1 MQKPLRQLRR
11 FLPVA
16 NFSFVSFG
24 RFYAIY
30 TITAPNAAATAYVR
44 QCKTGNP
51 LFYCRY
57 SACHLLIPPSN
68 FPKMI
73 RIHIAGNALPRW
85 LNHSCFPP
93 SASFCPWSG
102 HEKSTSGEMLSI
114 VFGFTSQN
122 VRYFEKLFSSCTNG
136 QSVSTLLFFFSSS
149 TCFLNFW
156 KIFFCSSVTSPTR

>member
-1 MQKPLRQLRR
+1 MRKILGQYHTKLVHKIHRQIFRQMAYKVARR
-11 FLPVA
+11 SLCGIA
-16 NFSFVSFG
+16 LTISCLSFG

-44 QCKTGNP
+44 QCKTGNF
-51 LFYCRY
+51 LLYCRF

-102 HEKSTSGEMLSI
+102 HEKSSSGEMLSI

-122 VRYFEKLFSSCTNG
+122 MRYFSYR
-136 QSVSTLLFFFSSS
+136 QSYTKCVL
-149 TCFLNFW
+149 
-156 KIFFCSSVTSPTR
+156 

>member
-1 MQKPLRQLRR
+1 MRKILGQYHTKLVRKIRRQIFRQIAYKAGRWTLCGIA
-11 FLPVA
+11 LTI
-16 NFSFVSFG
+16 SCLSFG
-24 RFYAIY
+24 RFYTIY

-44 QCKTGNP
+44 QCKTGNF
-51 LFYCRY
+51 LLYCRL

-122 VRYFEKLFSSCTNG
+122 VRYFSYR
-136 QSVSTLLFFFSSS
+136 QSYTKCVL
-149 TCFLNFW
+149 
-156 KIFFCSSVTSPTR
+156 

>member
-1 MQKPLRQLRR
+1 MGQAAGLQKLHGE
-11 FLPVA
+11 
-16 NFSFVSFG
+16 FSWCYAENSWAIPHKARLTALCGIALTISCLSFG

-44 QCKTGNP
+44 QCKTGNF
-51 LFYCRY
+51 LLYCRF

-68 FPKMI
+68 FPKMT

-85 LNHSCFPP
+85 LNGSCFPP

-102 HEKSTSGEMLSI
+102 HEKSTSGEMLFI

-122 VRYFEKLFSSCTNG
+122 MRYFSYR
-136 QSVSTLLFFFSSS
+136 QSYTKCVL
-149 TCFLNFW
+149 
-156 KIFFCSSVTSPTR
+156 

>member
-1 MQKPLRQLRR
+1 MRKILGQYHTKLVRKIRRQIFRQMACKVARR
-11 FLPVA
+11 SLCGIA
-16 NFSFVSFG
+16 LTISCLSFS
-24 RFYAIY
+24 RFYTIY

-44 QCKTGNP
+44 QCKTGNF
-51 LFYCRY
+51 LLYCRY
-57 SACHLLIPPSN
+57 SACHLLISPSN

-122 VRYFEKLFSSCTNG
+122 VRYFSYR
-136 QSVSTLLFFFSSS
+136 QSYTKCVL
-149 TCFLNFW
+149 
-156 KIFFCSSVTSPTR
+156 

>member
-1 MQKPLRQLRR
+1 MMLCGK
-11 FLPVA
+11 FLGNTTQSLYGVA
-16 NFSFVSFG
+16 LTISCLSFG
-24 RFYAIY
+24 RFYTIY
-30 TITAPNAAATAYVR
+30 TITAPNTAATAYVR

-102 HEKSTSGEMLSI
+102 HEKAPRVRCFLSYSVLRLKMCGI
-114 VFGFTSQN
+114 LRSFLVHVQTVS
-122 VRYFEKLFSSCTNG
+122 LFQLC
-136 QSVSTLLFFFSSS
+136 FFS
-149 TCFLNFW
+149 FLRLLAF
-156 KIFFCSSVTSPTR
+156 

>member
-1 MQKPLRQLRR
+1 MLCGK
-11 FLPVA
+11 FLGNTTQSLYGVA
-16 NFSFVSFG
+16 LTISCLSFG

-44 QCKTGNP
+44 QCKTGNS
-51 LFYCRY
+51 LLYCRYLKRQQILAVVDGNSLLYCRY

-102 HEKSTSGEMLSI
+102 HEKSTSGEML
-114 VFGFTSQN
+114 
-122 VRYFEKLFSSCTNG
+122 
-136 QSVSTLLFFFSSS
+136 
-149 TCFLNFW
+149 
-156 KIFFCSSVTSPTR
+156 